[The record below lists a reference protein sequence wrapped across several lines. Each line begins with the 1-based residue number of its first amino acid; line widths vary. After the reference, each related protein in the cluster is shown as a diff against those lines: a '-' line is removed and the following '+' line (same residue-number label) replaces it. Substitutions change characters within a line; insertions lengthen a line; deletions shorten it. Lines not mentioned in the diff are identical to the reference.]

1 MASRTGWGGG
11 RAFVVITIAYTVILP
26 LSIWTLREFDLGA
39 LGYVVALL
47 PVIPVVAGALVIMHR
62 IDEMDEMQRRIQ
74 VQALGFSAM
83 VTGLG
88 TFAYS
93 LMERVGLPPL
103 SLTWV
108 LPIMIALWGVGIF
121 LAKRKYQ

>member
-1 MASRTGWGGG
+1 MGSRTGWGGG
-11 RAFVVITIAYTVILP
+11 PSFIAVTIAYMILLP
-26 LSIWTLREFDLGA
+26 LSIWSLREFEFGPF
-39 LGYVVALL
+39 GYVVALL
-47 PVIPVVAGALVIMHR
+47 PMIPVIAGAIIIMRR
-62 IDEMDEMQRRIQ
+62 IDGLDEMQRRIQ
-74 VQALGFSAM
+74 VQALGFAAM

-88 TFAYS
+88 TFGYS

-121 LAKRKYQ
+121 IAKRKYQ